1 MFDLET
7 AVVDWRDRMELRWSL
22 SPREV
27 DELEDHLRA
36 RIDLE
41 LELDAGLVPARAFA
55 VARDDIGEATTLSRE
70 FAKAGT
76 PGWRKLLVAGWAMFA
91 ASFFLPAFGTNF
103 FGSQSWDSGYQV
115 VWDILSDGAVPF
127 MLPNL
132 GMLMTLFL
140 LRDPRRRGRWIERI
154 LRVAGLTGIG
164 IGLLG
169 LLILVRTMQ
178 SDGMGIFMLG
188 VGYWMWTASL
198 ICMAVAL
205 RARTRECASAQS
217 REAPA

>member
-7 AVVDWRDRMELRWSL
+7 AVQDWRERQVRSSSL

-55 VARDDIGEATTLSRE
+55 VARDDIGEAKTLSRE
-70 FAKAGT
+70 FARAGT
-76 PGWRKLLVAGWAMFA
+76 PRWRKLLVAGWAMFA
-91 ASFFLPAFGTNF
+91 ASFFLPTFGTNF
-103 FGSQSWDSGYQV
+103 FSYQSWDSGYQL
-115 VWDILSDGAVPF
+115 VWDMLSDGAVHF

-132 GMLMTLFL
+132 GMLVTLNL
-140 LRDPRRRGRWIERI
+140 LRDPRPRGRWIERF
-154 LRVAGLTGIG
+154 LRGAGLTGIG
-164 IGLLG
+164 MGLLG
-169 LLILVRTMQ
+169 LWILVRAMQ
-178 SDGMGIFMLG
+178 SGGMGIFMLG
-188 VGYWMWTASL
+188 IGYWMWTASL

-205 RARTRECASAQS
+205 RGRTREWTSAKPQ
-217 REAPA
+217 RVTA

>member
-1 MFDLET
+1 MFDLNAE
-7 AVVDWRDRMELRWSL
+7 VLRWRKDAEGKSSL

-36 RIDLE
+36 RVDLE

-70 FAKAGT
+70 FARAGT
-76 PGWRKLLVAGWAMFA
+76 PRWRKLLVAGWAMFA
-91 ASFFLPAFGTNF
+91 VSFFLPALGTDF

-115 VWDILSDGAVPF
+115 VWDILSDGAVPL

-132 GMLMTLFL
+132 GMLMTLHL
-140 LRDPRRRGRWIERI
+140 LRDPRPRGRWIERI

-164 IGLLG
+164 IGLLV
-169 LLILVRTMQ
+169 LVRAMQ
-178 SDGMGIFMLG
+178 SDGMGVFMLG
-188 VGYWMWTASL
+188 IGYWMWTASL

-205 RARTRECASAQS
+205 RARTREWASAQS
-217 REAPA
+217 RQVPA

>member
-7 AVVDWRDRMELRWSL
+7 GVQNWRRRMERRSSL
-22 SPREV
+22 SAREV

-41 LELDAGLVPARAFA
+41 LELDAGLVPAQAFA

-76 PGWRKLLVAGWAMFA
+76 PRWRKVLVAGWAMFA
-91 ASFFLPAFGTNF
+91 TSFFLPAFGTNL
-103 FGSQSWDSGYQV
+103 FGHQSWDSGYQV

-132 GMLMTLFL
+132 GMLLTLGL
-140 LRDPRRRGRWIERI
+140 LRDPRPRGRRIERI
-154 LRVAGLTGIG
+154 LKVAGWAGIG
-164 IGLLG
+164 TGLLG
-169 LLILVRTMQ
+169 LWILVRTMQ
-178 SDGMGIFMLG
+178 SAGSGIFMVG
-188 VGYWMWTASL
+188 IGYWVWTVSL
-198 ICMAVAL
+198 ICMAAAL
-205 RARTRECASAQS
+205 RARTRELVSA
-217 REAPA
+217 EPKKVTA

>member
-1 MFDLET
+1 MFDLNAE
-7 AVVDWRDRMELRWSL
+7 VLRWRKDAEGKSSL

-55 VARDDIGEATTLSRE
+55 VARDDIGEATALSRE

-76 PGWRKLLVAGWAMFA
+76 PRWRKLLVAGWAMFA
-91 ASFFLPAFGTNF
+91 VSFFLPALGTDF

-115 VWDILSDGAVPF
+115 VWDILSDGAVPL

-132 GMLMTLFL
+132 GMLMTLHL
-140 LRDPRRRGRWIERI
+140 LRDPRPRGRWIERI

-164 IGLLG
+164 IGLLV
-169 LLILVRTMQ
+169 LVRAMQ
-178 SDGMGIFMLG
+178 SDGMGVFMLG
-188 VGYWMWTASL
+188 IGYWMWTASL

-217 REAPA
+217 RQAPA

>member
-7 AVVDWRDRMELRWSL
+7 AVRRWRKHAEGKSSL
-22 SPREV
+22 SVREL

-36 RIDLE
+36 RVDLE
-41 LELDAGLVPARAFA
+41 MELDAGLVPARAFA

-76 PGWRKLLVAGWAMFA
+76 PRWRKLLIAGWAMFA
-91 ASFFLPAFGTNF
+91 ASFFLPALGNNF

-115 VWDILSDGAVPF
+115 VWGILSDGAVPF

-132 GMLMTLFL
+132 GMLMTLHL
-140 LRDPRRRGRWIERI
+140 LRDPRPRGRWIERI

-164 IGLLG
+164 IGLLV
-169 LLILVRTMQ
+169 LVRAMQ
-178 SDGMGIFMLG
+178 SDGMGVFMLG
-188 VGYWMWTASL
+188 IGYWMWTASL

-205 RARTRECASAQS
+205 RARTREWASAQS
-217 REAPA
+217 RQAPA